1 MINTALKYM
10 GLNTQGKLALMDYY
24 NSKIYPLIDNDRK
37 YKIKPYDNWCAM
49 FCSVIAHKIGRTKD
63 NFPFEVSVFYMTR
76 NAKKMGI
83 FTTDLNKAQVNDLV
97 VYDWK
102 ADGTLNHVGILQEIG
117 TDYIKV
123 LEGNYSK
130 TVKVR
135 TVKMPNSEVYG
146 YIKLNIGN
154 DADIEQLARDV
165 IKGLYGNGDE
175 RKNALGKYYNQVQ
188 ERVKQ
193 ILK

>member
-10 GLNTQGKLALMDYY
+10 GLNTQGKLELMDYY

-37 YKIKPYDNWCAM
+37 YKIKPNDNWCAM
-49 FCSVIAHKIGRTKD
+49 FCSVIAHKIGLTKEQ
-63 NFPFEVSVFYMTR
+63 FPFEVSVYYMTR
-76 NAKKMGI
+76 NAKRMGM
-83 FTTDLNKAQVNDLV
+83 FTTDLKKAQVNDLV

-117 TDYIKV
+117 KDYIKV
-123 LEGNYSK
+123 LEGNYSN

-154 DADIEQLARDV
+154 DADIEQLARDAIRGV
-165 IKGLYGNGDE
+165 YGTGEE
-175 RKNALGKYYNQVQ
+175 RKKALGVNYESVQ
-188 ERVKQ
+188 KRINE